1 MDLPGSNNNI
11 SNGVPTTSTEMVAC
25 DNEQIKSVTSLT
37 SISSYEDL
45 NHSSLQN
52 NEQNPEQ
59 NSEQNSGIMYT
70 NADEIN
76 TDSSGIVDDKLTY
89 SDINSTSLPPSTDGY
104 VKDSEIHTT
113 DVMFYYI
120 EEMVESAITTPSSFP
135 ASLNLDFG
143 HDIGEL
149 QLTNHGNDHYES
161 SDSGYVNNTSSAR
174 CLSPPPTSH
183 FHEDQESY
191 DQLEDD
197 VFNYEHKIDVEN
209 HLTSNNYCYTGGYH
223 PSPISNE
230 FSDPILT
237 TEF

>member
-1 MDLPGSNNNI
+1 
-11 SNGVPTTSTEMVAC
+11 MVAC
-25 DNEQIKSVTSLT
+25 DNEQKKSVTSLT

-52 NEQNPEQ
+52 NEQ

-89 SDINSTSLPPSTDGY
+89 SDINSTSLPPSMDGY

-113 DVMFYYI
+113 DAMFYYI
-120 EEMVESAITTPSSFP
+120 EETVESAITTPSSFP

-161 SDSGYVNNTSSAR
+161 SDIGYVNNTSSAR
-174 CLSPPPTSH
+174 CLSPPPTSR

-230 FSDPILT
+230 FLDSVLT
-237 TEF
+237 TESYKLS

>member
-11 SNGVPTTSTEMVAC
+11 SNRVPTTSTKMVAC

-37 SISSYEDL
+37 STSSYEDL

-52 NEQNPEQ
+52 NEQ

-104 VKDSEIHTT
+104 VKDSEFHTT
-113 DVMFYYI
+113 DAMFYYI

-135 ASLNLDFG
+135 ASLNLDIG

-149 QLTNHGNDHYES
+149 QLTNHHYES
-161 SDSGYVNNTSSAR
+161 SDIGYVNNSSSAR
-174 CLSPPPTSH
+174 CLSPPPTSY

-209 HLTSNNYCYTGGYH
+209 HLTSNNYCYTSGYH
-223 PSPISNE
+223 PPPISNE
-230 FSDPILT
+230 FSDSILT